1 MRDNMEVPFACIC
14 FYYTTAVSQRSNI
27 ARVFPTLGIA
37 SGHEKSRHSIRH
49 APRLTTNQTGA
60 SRLQE
65 TRAATRTVVSR

>member
-1 MRDNMEVPFACIC
+1 VRDNMEVLFACIC

-27 ARVFPTLGIA
+27 ARVLPTLVIA
-37 SGHEKSRHSIRH
+37 SGHAKSRQSTRH
-49 APRLTTNQTGA
+49 APLLTANLTGA